1 MGTFFWL
8 KMAGMALFFTISM
21 SAPKQDGKADQ
32 TEAAYS
38 RTGLVG
44 VQYTDTSY
52 FVLYPALRN
61 W

>member
-1 MGTFFWL
+1 
-8 KMAGMALFFTISM
+8 MAGMALFFTISM

-52 FVLYPALRN
+52 LVLYPALRN